1 VKRGSLRSLPTALA
15 LMWQAGRL
23 QAVVLAMTSVV
34 TGAAPVATAWL
45 VKVLVDRLAV
55 AGGEFGPL
63 LAPAAGLAAA
73 TFVTLLLPAL
83 GTYLRAELERRV
95 NVLVQRRLFETV
107 NAVPG
112 LRQFE
117 DPAFHNELELAQQGG
132 ESAPPAVLSV
142 GIAVVQGSV
151 TLVGFV
157 ASLLVLSPAA
167 AGLALAAAI
176 PGLIVERR
184 LSGRKAALA
193 FTMSPHMRRRIFYG
207 LLQTDD
213 RAAKEIRLFGL
224 GDHFLARFLREFQVL
239 NDGRRRMDRAVL
251 CRKLALGAVTGVLG
265 AAGLLIV
272 AARAVDGGISTGDV
286 FVAVAAIAG
295 IQTSSAALVGS
306 VGAVLEAL
314 LLLGHYSAFV
324 SRVAAAPREH
334 RPCPPLRDGIELRD
348 VWFRY
353 SPDHPWV
360 LQGVS
365 LRVPARGSLA
375 LVGANGAGKSTL
387 VKLLCRFY
395 DPERGAVLWDGV
407 DVREYDPASL
417 RERIGTVFQDFMEYD
432 LTAAENV
439 GLGDVARIDDRAA
452 VRDAGERAGVD
463 AVLDGLPRGYDT
475 MLSRMFAGEADGE
488 SGVDLSGGQWQR
500 IALARMFMRPNPDL
514 LILDEPSAGL
524 DADAEHEVHQR
535 LLTRRT
541 GVTSVL
547 ISHRLNAVSMADA
560 IVVLSGGRIVESG
573 DHAGLLAA
581 DGEYA
586 RMFRRQASGYQL
598 YAVPSSIMPS

>member
-1 VKRGSLRSLPTALA
+1 MKRGSLRSLPTALA
-15 LMWQAGRL
+15 LMWRAGRV
-23 QAVVLAMTSVV
+23 QAITLAVASVA

-45 VKVLVDRLAV
+45 VKVLVDRLTV
-55 AGGEFGPL
+55 ADGAFGPL
-63 LAPAAGLAAA
+63 LAPAAGLAAT

-83 GTYLRAELERRV
+83 ATYLRAELERRV

-193 FTMSPHMRRRIFYG
+193 FSMSPHMRRRIFYG

-224 GDHFLARFLREFQVL
+224 GDHFLARFMREFRVL
-239 NDGRRRMDRAVL
+239 NDGTRRMDRAVL
-251 CRKLALGAVTGVLG
+251 RRQLALGVVTGVLG

-272 AARAVDGGISTGDV
+272 AARAVNGGISIGDV
-286 FVAVAAIAG
+286 FVAVAAIAA

-306 VGAVLEAL
+306 VGTVLEAL

-324 SRVAAAPREH
+324 SRAAVAPGEQ

-365 LRVPARGSLA
+365 LYVPARGSLA

-395 DPERGAVLWDGV
+395 DPDRGAVLWDGV

-475 MLSRMFAGEADGE
+475 MLSRMFAGEADGG

-500 IALARMFMRPNPDL
+500 IALARMFMRPDPNL

-524 DADAEHEVHQR
+524 DADAEHEVHER
-535 LLTRRT
+535 LLARRT

-598 YAVPSSIMPS
+598 DPAPTGP